1 MTKQEY
7 IIALESL
14 IEDAEKNNPL
24 LASVLLSVIASL
36 YEESLNE
43 LSNYTAAFSLQQIN
57 KHKAQQN

>member
-57 KHKAQQN
+57 KYKAQQN